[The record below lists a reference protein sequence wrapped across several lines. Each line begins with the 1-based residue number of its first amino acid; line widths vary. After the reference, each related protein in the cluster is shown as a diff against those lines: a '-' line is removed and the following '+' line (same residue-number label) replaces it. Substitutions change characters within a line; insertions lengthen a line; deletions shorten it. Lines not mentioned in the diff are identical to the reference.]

1 MLTMHCLG
9 WDGVQLVF
17 NGVQLVFN
25 EKKGELASY
34 HQKDHMFGNLPLKD
48 CLFAI

>member
-1 MLTMHCLG
+1 MKERKQKEKTREKGIWGKLT
-9 WDGVQLVF
+9 
-17 NGVQLVFN
+17 
-25 EKKGELASY
+25 AY